1 MAMDVRD
8 QILYYICMIGHITG
22 KIIHTDIKSI
32 ILDVSGVGY
41 KIFTNTAILDKNADK
56 MISFWTYLAVRET
69 ALDLYGFQ
77 TKEEL
82 DFFELLISVSGIGPK
97 GALSILSIASLHNLR
112 HAISTGDTSHLVKV
126 SGIGKKN
133 AEKIVIE
140 LKDKIENIGGD
151 SSSLSG
157 DMDALEALKSL
168 GYNEREAREALKKT
182 DDIKDTGE
190 KVRKALKIL
199 S

>member
-1 MAMDVRD
+1 
-8 QILYYICMIGHITG
+8 MIGHLTG
-22 KIIHTDIKSI
+22 KIIHADLKSI

-41 KIFTNTAILDKNADK
+41 KIHTNTAILDKNLDK
-56 MISFWTYLAVRET
+56 NVSFWTYLAVRET

-82 DFFELLISVSGIGPK
+82 GFFELLISVSGIGPK
-97 GALSILSIASLHNLR
+97 GALGILSVASLENLK

-126 SGIGKKN
+126 SGVGKKN
-133 AEKIVIE
+133 AEKIVVE
-140 LKDKIENIGGD
+140 LKDKIENMIGD
-151 SSSLSG
+151 SVYLSG

-168 GYNEREAREALKKT
+168 GYGEREAREALKKVGEEQN
-182 DDIKDTGE
+182 TGE
-190 KVRKALKIL
+190 KIKKAMKLL